1 MNIYTV
7 SLFGHREVPDFKSV
21 ENLLLSELYRLFD
34 QHEFISFVLG
44 RNGEFDEYAAMILK
58 RIQRQYGKD
67 RCEIILVLPYLV
79 SDIEYY
85 ATYYDSVYIPEEI
98 SNNIYPKR
106 AITVRNRIMI
116 DQSDEIIFYV
126 NKNKGGAY
134 MTYKYAIKCGKRFV
148 NIAK

>member
-21 ENLLLSELYRLFD
+21 ENLLLSELYRF
-34 QHEFISFVLG
+34 
-44 RNGEFDEYAAMILK
+44 
-58 RIQRQYGKD
+58 
-67 RCEIILVLPYLV
+67 
-79 SDIEYY
+79 
-85 ATYYDSVYIPEEI
+85 YDSVYIPEEI